1 MNLKENAKKAE
12 AILKILAN
20 QKRLIILCHLSDGRK
35 SAGEL
40 TKAVDLSHSALSQ
53 HLSKMKN
60 LNLVEDCVFVGDT
73 IFTPRMGTARTDFP
87 GGSAKTLYHSIWKLL
102 SLPNETKIFIGH
114 DYPEEG
120 KEPQFLCTV
129 LNQKKNNILINETV
143 SEAQYVEARNKRD
156 VGKAVPKLLLP
167 SIHIRA

>member
-12 AILKILAN
+12 AMLKILAN

-60 LNLVEDCVFVGDT
+60 LNLVEDIKEGQEVFYSIKSYEVKA
-73 IFTPRMGTARTDFP
+73 IL
-87 GGSAKTLYHSIWKLL
+87 STLY
-102 SLPNETKIFIGH
+102 
-114 DYPEEG
+114 
-120 KEPQFLCTV
+120 
-129 LNQKKNNILINETV
+129 LI
-143 SEAQYVEARNKRD
+143 YCR
-156 VGKAVPKLLLP
+156 
-167 SIHIRA
+167 

>member
-40 TKAVDLSHSALSQ
+40 TKLVKLSHSALSQ

-60 LNLVEDCVFVGDT
+60 LNLVEDFKEGQEVFYSIKSYEVRA
-73 IFTPRMGTARTDFP
+73 IL
-87 GGSAKTLYHSIWKLL
+87 STLY
-102 SLPNETKIFIGH
+102 
-114 DYPEEG
+114 
-120 KEPQFLCTV
+120 
-129 LNQKKNNILINETV
+129 LI
-143 SEAQYVEARNKRD
+143 YCR
-156 VGKAVPKLLLP
+156 
-167 SIHIRA
+167 